1 MSIGIYIHIPFCV
14 SKCAYCD
21 FYSLPSSCHG
31 QDLTERYVSALI
43 RQMKWGK
50 DRYGNSEVDTVFIG
64 GGTPT
69 FLKTEQ
75 LTRIISA
82 LKSCFD
88 LTPNCEFTVEANP
101 KTFDGEKLT
110 ALRKAGVNR
119 LSLGVQSANENEL
132 KLLGRIH
139 TFDDAK
145 KAFDL
150 TRKCGF
156 DNVSLDLMYGLP
168 CQTEESFMR
177 TVEAVIGLCPE
188 HLSVYGLQ
196 LEEGTP
202 LYKKRNELTFPSEA
216 ECVSMYSACIK
227 LLEKNGYA
235 RYEISNFAKDG
246 YKCRH
251 NLGYWSQGEY
261 LGFGTGAYSYFDS
274 KRFFCESDVEAFCN
288 TDDFENLIT
297 VDEVLTDGDKVT
309 EFIMLSLRLTDGF
322 AEKDLFDRTR
332 NAEFYLKRCESFIK
346 NGFMKKENGRI
357 FFTEKGFNVSNTI
370 LSEILF

>member
-1 MSIGIYIHIPFCV
+1 
-14 SKCAYCD
+14 
-21 FYSLPSSCHG
+21 
-31 QDLTERYVSALI
+31 
-43 RQMKWGK
+43 
-50 DRYGNSEVDTVFIG
+50 
-64 GGTPT
+64 
-69 FLKTEQ
+69 
-75 LTRIISA
+75 
-82 LKSCFD
+82 
-88 LTPNCEFTVEANP
+88 
-101 KTFDGEKLT
+101 
-110 ALRKAGVNR
+110 
-119 LSLGVQSANENEL
+119 
-132 KLLGRIH
+132 
-139 TFDDAK
+139 
-145 KAFDL
+145 
-150 TRKCGF
+150 
-156 DNVSLDLMYGLP
+156 MYGLP

-246 YKCRH
+246 YRCRH

-297 VDEVLTDGDKVT
+297 VEEVLTDGDKVT
-309 EFIMLSLRLTDGF
+309 EFIMLSLRLTDGL

-346 NGFMKKENGRI
+346 NGFMRKENGRI